1 MNEEH
6 VHSDGYITYN
16 GNGLYQISTG
26 GVSHNPY
33 SSGNY
38 NMHETLVNKNYEDF
52 KLPDVL
58 IEVIKKTYPDIVSIE
73 IDSVDVRKI
82 VNPYSFDVDVR
93 YRVNLIITNKWDTSL
108 SSSPDSL
115 SDEIQTMFSCLFT
128 NVDYVKF
135 RVKSISKEGRDINM
149 EFYSIFGVKK

>member
-1 MNEEH
+1 MEPEE
-6 VHSDGYITYN
+6 DNIGI
-16 GNGLYQISTG
+16 ISTLRDYG
-26 GVSHNPY
+26 IYGVTSINPISY
-33 SSGNY
+33 GSD

-73 IDSVDVRKI
+73 IDSIDIRKLI
-82 VNPYSFDVDVR
+82 NPYSFEMDVA

-128 NVDYVKF
+128 NVGYVEFK
-135 RVKSISKEGRDINM
+135 VKSISKEGRDINK

>member
-1 MNEEH
+1 MNEEQAY
-6 VHSDGYITYN
+6 SDGYITYIN
-16 GNGLYQISTG
+16 NGLYQISTG

-33 SSGNY
+33 SSGSN
-38 NMHETLVNKNYEDF
+38 NMYETLVNKNYEDF

-73 IDSVDVRKI
+73 IDSIDVRKI

-93 YRVNLIITNKWDTSL
+93 YRVNLIITNKWDTQL
-108 SSSPDSL
+108 SSSPDSI

-128 NVDYVKF
+128 NVGYVEFK
-135 RVKSISKEGRDINM
+135 VKSIKSQ
-149 EFYSIFGVKK
+149 SQ

>member
-1 MNEEH
+1 MEPEE
-6 VHSDGYITYN
+6 DNIGI
-16 GNGLYQISTG
+16 ISTLRDYSNYG
-26 GVSHNPY
+26 LTSINPI
-33 SSGNY
+33 SSGSD
-38 NMHETLVNKNYEDF
+38 NMYETLVNKNYEDF

-82 VNPYSFDVDVR
+82 VNPYSFDLDVR
-93 YRVNLIITNKWDTSL
+93 YRVNLIITNKWDTQL

-128 NVDYVKF
+128 NVDYADF
-135 RVKSISKEGRDINM
+135 RVKSIRKEGRDINK

>member
-6 VHSDGYITYN
+6 AYSDGYITYN

-26 GVSHNPY
+26 GISTNLI
-33 SSGNY
+33 SSGSD
-38 NMHETLVNKNYEDF
+38 NMYETLVNKNYEDF

-128 NVDYVKF
+128 NVDYADF
-135 RVKSISKEGRDINM
+135 RVKSIRKEGRDINK